1 MNNTIR
7 EIIKNKNLKTIEV
20 IRKVGVAKSYFYDV
34 MNGASIPSLQ
44 IARRISDEL
53 EVPLDELFPEE
64 TFETRN

>member
-7 EIIKNKNLKTIEV
+7 EVIKSKNLKTIEV

-34 MNGASIPSLQ
+34 MNGNSVPSLQ
-44 IARRISDEL
+44 IARKISEEL

-64 TFETRN
+64 SFEVKN